1 MAEKSKVTS
10 AGVVNVSQQYKANQ
24 KESRTTT
31 ATGTPFGQAQKP
43 VSTQTLNLYGSPA
56 SIAAAQAAKQVVT
69 QKPVV
74 TKKPTQTPIDN
85 SSARLQAQADAYFA
99 ANPDID
105 PLTGQKR
112 ITNSTV
118 TGKTVLRSV
127 TNADGTVT
135 IFYSD
140 GTSETFGTPTTL
152 SVPKKEIIPNVAYDT
167 IESILRAYNIT
178 DIASVLNTIRDEYPE
193 ASSEDVLTLLQFD
206 PRYNAKFNA
215 RFAANVERQ
224 KAGKPVLSPGEY
236 LKLEQGYIKIFNA
249 YNLPTFK
256 TQSYYDKFIKEDL
269 DVVEVNDRVQ
279 LAFDRVLNDE
289 PTKAAF
295 NKFFS
300 ALGFSDI
307 VAGMLDPINQIPAL
321 ERKVKAAEIGG
332 AALRQGLSTSEL
344 ASTEEQAN
352 VPFSNV
358 TRGTLGA
365 DVLAQQG
372 VTKAQAEAGF
382 RRVAEVLPTA
392 EKLSSIYGGTE
403 AQYGRLE
410 AEQEQLQGLASAARK
425 RQRLS
430 ELEAAQFRKTS
441 GLGRGA
447 LSSPTSI

>member
-1 MAEKSKVTS
+1 VVSWYCCILAIPPVQTS
-10 AGVVNVSQQYKANQ
+10 AANQ
-24 KESRTTT
+24 RENR
-31 ATGTPFGQAQKP
+31 P
-43 VSTQTLNLYGSPA
+43 VTQTTRPAAESYKPSPA
-56 SIAAAQAAKQVVT
+56 TRTPVT
-69 QKPVV
+69 QTKPVV
-74 TKKPTQTPIDN
+74 TPKPSGSTIPAPKT
-85 SSARLQAQADAYFA
+85 SAQIAADAQKILDELNA
-99 ANPDID
+99 ISGRLDTTVASGS
-105 PLTGQKR
+105 TGA
-112 ITNSTV
+112 
-118 TGKTVLRSV
+118 GKTVLRSV

-140 GTSETFGTPTTL
+140 GTSETFGTPTT
-152 SVPKKEIIPNVAYDT
+152 PAKKEVIPNVAYDT
-167 IESILRAYNIT
+167 IEAILRSYNIT

-206 PRYNAKFNA
+206 SRYNAKFNA

-236 LKLEQGYIKIFNA
+236 LRLEQGYIKIFNA

-269 DVVEVNDRVQ
+269 DVVEVTDRVQ

-289 PTKAAF
+289 PTKNAF

-332 AALRQGLSTSEL
+332 AALRQGLTASEL
-344 ASTEEQAN
+344 AMAEEQTS

-365 DVLAQQG
+365 DVLGQQG

-382 RRVAEVLPTA
+382 KKIAEVVPTA

-425 RQRLS
+425 RQKLS
-430 ELEAAQFRKTS
+430 ELEVAQCKKS
-441 GLGRGA
+441 SGRGKGA
-447 LSSPTSI
+447 LGSITNI